1 MEPSAFEK
9 EYMSRFNAQQR
20 KAVRQV
26 DGPILLLAVPGS
38 GKTTVLVT
46 RLGYMALCCEIKPEE
61 ILTVTYTV
69 AATGDMRARC
79 AEHFGED
86 LAKQFEFRTINSI
99 CAKIIQYYGR
109 QYDRSPFALVSD
121 EKQITALLSAV
132 YQEVQREYPTE
143 SDLKSVRTLITYIK
157 NMMMTDEEVRQLA
170 AKLEEPINIAEI
182 YQKYCRA
189 MRENQWMDYDDQ
201 MIYAYRML
209 CKHPQILR
217 HFQQRYRYFCVDEAQ
232 DTSKI
237 QHAIL
242 ALLASASGNLFM
254 VGDEDQSIYGFRAAY
269 PQALLD
275 FEQDH
280 PGAKVLLM
288 EENFRSDAGIVQA
301 ADRFIQKNTFRHVKR
316 MKAARGSSASIREI
330 PLRSRGQ
337 QYTYLARVA
346 ADCDRQTAVLYRDNE
361 CALPLIDL
369 LERNGIDYRMRQMEM
384 TFFSHRIVSDLTCVL
399 RLAIDPYDTEAFLQ
413 VYYKLGTYIKKAD
426 AQHIAELS
434 RQRHMPVLD
443 AALECG
449 RLNAHALAGTK
460 TLRTHLRNMLNE
472 RADKALYRI
481 TEYLGYAD
489 YLTRSG
495 INGENKLAI
504 LRTLASRE
512 ASPAAFLA
520 RMEALQ
526 KIIQQKE
533 TNPDCRIYLSTIHAS
548 KGLEYDTVYLMD
560 VIDGILPEQVP
571 ASQRFASKKEKEI
584 YEEERR
590 LFYVGVTRAK
600 NRLYLFTANRKS
612 TFCEDFFGKGAKKQA
627 IDFKALKST
636 SSSTQT
642 DNARREEICRQFH
655 EQFDVGS
662 IVTHFKFG
670 EGVIL
675 KITEKQIVVQFAD
688 KTRRLDLFLTA
699 QKQLVR

>member
-157 NMMMTDEEVRQLA
+157 NMMLTDEEVRQLA

-337 QYTYLARVA
+337 QYTYLAKVA

-426 AQHIAELS
+426 ARYIAELS

-526 KIIQQKE
+526 EIIQQKE
-533 TNPDCRIYLSTIHAS
+533 TNPDCQVYLSTIHAS

-571 ASQRFASKKEKEI
+571 ASQRFASKRKKKFM
-584 YEEERR
+584 R
-590 LFYVGVTRAK
+590 K
-600 NRLYLFTANRKS
+600 ND
-612 TFCEDFFGKGAKKQA
+612 DFFM
-627 IDFKALKST
+627 S
-636 SSSTQT
+636 
-642 DNARREEICRQFH
+642 
-655 EQFDVGS
+655 V
-662 IVTHFKFG
+662 
-670 EGVIL
+670 
-675 KITEKQIVVQFAD
+675 
-688 KTRRLDLFLTA
+688 
-699 QKQLVR
+699 

>member
-132 YQEVQREYPTE
+132 YQEVQWEYPTE

-157 NMMMTDEEVRQLA
+157 NMMLTDEEVRQLA

-512 ASPAAFLA
+512 ASPATFLA

-662 IVTHFKFG
+662 IVTHFNFG

-699 QKQLVR
+699 QKHLVR

>member
-1 MEPSAFEK
+1 MEPSTFEK

-143 SDLKSVRTLITYIK
+143 SDLKSVRTLITCIK
-157 NMMMTDEEVRQLA
+157 NMMLTDEEVRQLA

-512 ASPAAFLA
+512 ASPATFLA

-662 IVTHFKFG
+662 IVTHFNFG

>member
-1 MEPSAFEK
+1 
-9 EYMSRFNAQQR
+9 
-20 KAVRQV
+20 
-26 DGPILLLAVPGS
+26 
-38 GKTTVLVT
+38 
-46 RLGYMALCCEIKPEE
+46 
-61 ILTVTYTV
+61 
-69 AATGDMRARC
+69 MRARC

-121 EKQITALLSAV
+121 DKQITALLSAV

-157 NMMMTDEEVRQLA
+157 NMMLTDEEVRQLA

-337 QYTYLARVA
+337 QYTYLAKVA

-426 AQHIAELS
+426 ARYIAELS

-526 KIIQQKE
+526 EIIQQKE
-533 TNPDCRIYLSTIHAS
+533 TNPDCQVYLSTIHAS

-612 TFCEDFFGKGAKKQA
+612 TFCEDFLEKGQRNRQ
-627 IDFKALKST
+627 ST
-636 SSSTQT
+636 L
-642 DNARREEICRQFH
+642 RR
-655 EQFDVGS
+655 
-662 IVTHFKFG
+662 
-670 EGVIL
+670 
-675 KITEKQIVVQFAD
+675 
-688 KTRRLDLFLTA
+688 
-699 QKQLVR
+699 

>member
-109 QYDRSPFALVSD
+109 QYDRSPFVLVSD
-121 EKQITALLSAV
+121 EKQITALLSDV

-157 NMMMTDEEVRQLA
+157 NMMLTDEEVRQLA

-512 ASPAAFLA
+512 ASPATFLA

-662 IVTHFKFG
+662 IVTHFNFG

>member
-9 EYMSRFNAQQR
+9 KYMSRFNAQQR

-26 DGPILLLAVPGS
+26 DGPVLLLAVPGS

-143 SDLKSVRTLITYIK
+143 SDLKSVRTLITCIK
-157 NMMMTDEEVRQLA
+157 NMMLTDEEVRQLA

-426 AQHIAELS
+426 ARYIAELS

-512 ASPAAFLA
+512 ASPATFLA

-526 KIIQQKE
+526 EIIQQKE

-662 IVTHFKFG
+662 IVTHFNFG

-699 QKQLVR
+699 QKHLVR

>member
-79 AEHFGED
+79 AEHFGDD

-109 QYDRSPFALVSD
+109 QYDRSPFALMSD

-143 SDLKSVRTLITYIK
+143 SDLKSVRTLITCIK
-157 NMMMTDEEVRQLA
+157 NMMLTDEELAQLGA
-170 AKLEEPINIAEI
+170 ELAEEINIAEI

-337 QYTYLARVA
+337 QYTYLAKVA

-426 AQHIAELS
+426 ARYIAELS

-526 KIIQQKE
+526 EMIQQKE
-533 TNPDCRIYLSTIHAS
+533 TNPDCQVYLSTIHAS

-571 ASQRFASKKEKEI
+571 ARGCRI
-584 YEEERR
+584 
-590 LFYVGVTRAK
+590 
-600 NRLYLFTANRKS
+600 N
-612 TFCEDFFGKGAKKQA
+612 GK
-627 IDFKALKST
+627 
-636 SSSTQT
+636 
-642 DNARREEICRQFH
+642 
-655 EQFDVGS
+655 
-662 IVTHFKFG
+662 
-670 EGVIL
+670 
-675 KITEKQIVVQFAD
+675 
-688 KTRRLDLFLTA
+688 
-699 QKQLVR
+699 